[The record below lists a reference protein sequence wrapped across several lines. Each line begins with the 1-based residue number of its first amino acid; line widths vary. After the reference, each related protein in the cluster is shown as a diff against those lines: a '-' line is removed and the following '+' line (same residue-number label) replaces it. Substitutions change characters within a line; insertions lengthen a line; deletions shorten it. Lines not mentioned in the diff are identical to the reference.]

1 MNKVKLEVIRSLVA
15 FSLEEMENEDN
26 CRLLNQLKSARHKY
40 IQAINYGNSGRL
52 FVCLNMSRNAA
63 KYHFGRNRIS
73 SFIFTGLNM
82 DGTVTSE
89 FWEKEDVTKI
99 YKHHDNDYV
108 IKEDS
113 GKWEDH
119 SETEDAYTF
128 IGKKFSYS
136 IPFPVL
142 EEIDQKMKSNICH
155 FLVKIG
161 KEQTFENIDSFL
173 KLAINGV
180 GYTPAMYRHVLMRG
194 LLNCES

>member
-26 CRLLNQLKSARHKY
+26 CRLLNQLKSACHKY
-40 IQAINYGNSGRL
+40 IQAIDNYGNSGRL
-52 FVCLNMSRNAA
+52 FVCLNMSRNSV
-63 KYHFGRNRIS
+63 KYHLGRNKTS
-73 SFIFTGLNM
+73 SFVFTELNI
-82 DGTVTSE
+82 DGKVTSE
-89 FWEKEDVTKI
+89 LWEKEDLTKI

-108 IKEDS
+108 IKEQS
-113 GKWEDH
+113 GKWEDL
-119 SETEDAYTF
+119 SKTEDVFTF
-128 IGKKFSYS
+128 IGKKYGYS

-161 KEQTFENIDSFL
+161 KEQTLKNIDSFL

-180 GYTPAMYRHVLMRG
+180 GYTPAMYRHVLTRG
-194 LLNCES
+194 LLG